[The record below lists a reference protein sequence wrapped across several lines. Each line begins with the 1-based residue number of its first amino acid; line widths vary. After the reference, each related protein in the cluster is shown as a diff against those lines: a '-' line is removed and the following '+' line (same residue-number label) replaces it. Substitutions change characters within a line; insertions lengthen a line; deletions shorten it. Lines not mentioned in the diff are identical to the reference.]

1 MVTKLVT
8 RNQLIGVVLVAVVVT
23 AVVTVAAV
31 FFALRVRGR
40 GRIVTVG
47 LEAYADPGA
56 TQLVSW
62 IDWGDI
68 SPGGTAVATLYLK
81 STSSVP
87 VTLSLVLENWIPSAA
102 QDFLTVEWDYDGSA
116 LQPGEV
122 RAVVF
127 PLRVS
132 GSISGISNFEF
143 DLVITAAG

>member
-1 MVTKLVT
+1 MFSTKQWLG
-8 RNQLIGVVLVAVVVT
+8 IVLVAVL
-23 AVVTVAAV
+23 ASATVAAAAM
-31 FFALRVRGR
+31 FFALRVHGT
-40 GRIVTVG
+40 GRIKTVG
-47 LEAYADPGA
+47 LEAYADAGA
-56 TQLVSW
+56 TQPVSE

-102 QDFLTVEWDYDGSA
+102 ADYMALEWDYDGSE

-122 RAVVF
+122 RAVIF

-132 GSISGISNFEF
+132 GSITGITNFEF
-143 DLVITAAG
+143 DLVITASG

>member
-1 MVTKLVT
+1 MVT
-8 RNQLIGVVLVAVVVT
+8 RNQLIGVVIAAVVVT
-23 AVVTVAAV
+23 AVVTAAV
-31 FFALRVRGR
+31 MYFALRVRGH

-56 TQLVSW
+56 TQPVSE

-68 SPGGTAVATLYLK
+68 WPGGTAVATIYLK

-87 VTLSLVLENWIPSAA
+87 VTISLALENWIPSAA
-102 QDFLTVEWDYDGSA
+102 SDYMTVEWDYDGSA

-122 RAVVF
+122 RDARF
-127 PLRVS
+127 TLRVS
-132 GSISGISNFEF
+132 SSITGITNFEF